1 MAPPSPTD
9 DQHARD
15 GTVDFGYERVKAEE
29 KAARVAE
36 VFRSVA
42 PRYDL
47 MNDLMSLGTHRLM
60 KRLTVTLAG
69 VRPGHRVLDLAGG
82 TGDVAALLARR
93 NQGGRAAWQD
103 ILSSDDDESDN
114 AKDEDDELERD
125 ASADL
130 TSPELAQK
138 GNY

>member
-1 MAPPSPTD
+1 MAVTPPPNPQEPEND
-9 DQHARD
+9 
-15 GTVDFGYERVKAEE
+15 TVDFGFERVKAEE

-69 VRPGHRVLDLAGG
+69 VRPGHR
-82 TGDVAALLARR
+82 
-93 NQGGRAAWQD
+93 
-103 ILSSDDDESDN
+103 
-114 AKDEDDELERD
+114 
-125 ASADL
+125 
-130 TSPELAQK
+130 
-138 GNY
+138 